1 MQQIYDT
8 IDRQKFQWVVV
19 FVAGVGFFLDGYTVR
34 AFPKLWPTIIDH
46 PSSLP
51 AISPFP

>member
-34 AFPKLWPTIIDH
+34 AFPKALAYNH
-46 PSSLP
+46 
-51 AISPFP
+51 